1 MNPKLILCLALV
13 LSGGLFGCESPP
25 ASRVDTQRQHL
36 TVIYQDKTRPLA
48 ERVAAFDSLLETFK
62 TGTPRAIL
70 NKYISPEGTTTSRLT
85 PGESTFILHLEA
97 PDGSDRWI
105 PLRGEEY
112 DKEVIEY

>member
-1 MNPKLILCLALV
+1 MKTKLILCLALV

-48 ERVAAFDSLLETFK
+48 ERVGAFDSLLETFK
-62 TGTPRAIL
+62 AGTPRAIL

-85 PGESTFILHLEA
+85 PGEPVFILHLKA
-97 PDGSDRWI
+97 PDGSDRWVH
-105 PLRGEEY
+105 LTGEEY
-112 DKEVIEY
+112 NNEVIE